1 MPALEIEYRDY
12 DAVAEGLNELLADL
26 ARGEAEVV
34 GKAREMRDDLA
45 SGRRRFEVVADGA
58 VLVSGGLEAG
68 AVVLSSE
75 QGGPRIAIPLDMQ
88 PADFV
93 RTWALYVA
101 AAASR
106 ARQRKERLRAM
117 PGPFAK
123 SAVPA

>member
-34 GKAREMRDDLA
+34 GKAREMRDDLTT
-45 SGRRRFEVVADGA
+45 GRRRFEVVADGA
-58 VLVSGGLEAG
+58 VLASGGLEAG

-117 PGPFAK
+117 PGPFAN
-123 SAVPA
+123 SAIPA